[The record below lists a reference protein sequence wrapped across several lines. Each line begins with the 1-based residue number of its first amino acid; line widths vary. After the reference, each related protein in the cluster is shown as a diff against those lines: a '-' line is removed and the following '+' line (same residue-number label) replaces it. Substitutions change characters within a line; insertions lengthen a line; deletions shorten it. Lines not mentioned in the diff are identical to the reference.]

1 MKTSLAC
8 LGILI
13 AALVFGQYQHAR
25 IARLEHLSSSSKA
38 VRPSKGFPRDRINSE
53 QAYRTKYER
62 TSTDARADDVFQS
75 LLKFRAARTSVSGGP
90 MAPTAMENKQAL
102 QAIMQLDLPNLEVL
116 LQLISKSD
124 DPVFKKEELV
134 RCEQTVLCL
143 TAIADIDPE
152 RALEL
157 ICHSHEQIG
166 PFFAD
171 RMWADPLVKY
181 VLTRLSDR
189 DPQGALDALIRITK
203 ETPEIMSVD
212 SHNLKQLLGVVA
224 RNDPGLVLDTI
235 QKFPE
240 ATQPGMVH
248 SLEQQL
254 ESDDERVALFHASRV
269 SGHSQSETMDLILKS
284 FCGRFSYSALPSSDT
299 IALINRLEMT
309 DEEKPIILKALRR
322 TNIPESGQEEFAKWA
337 ADFFPDSTEKMFLL
351 WGAAS
356 GWDSAKFL
364 SDHGIDP
371 EELIKREME
380 FR

>member
-1 MKTSLAC
+1 MKSAYIC

-13 AALVFGQYQHAR
+13 AALVFGRHQRRQ
-25 IARLEHLSSSSKA
+25 IAEMEQQISSSKA
-38 VRPSKGFPRDRINSE
+38 VRHSKSYARDTRNPE
-53 QAYRTKYER
+53 PAYRSKYER
-62 TSTDARADDVFQS
+62 KSTNAQADDVFQS
-75 LLKFRAARTSVSGGP
+75 LLRFRAARTSVSGGP
-90 MAPTAMENKQAL
+90 MAPAAMENKQAL
-102 QAIMQLDLPNLEVL
+102 QEIMQLDLPNLEAL
-116 LQLISKSD
+116 IQLISKSD

-157 ICHSHEQIG
+157 ICHSKEQIG

-171 RMWADPLVKY
+171 LMWADPLVKY

-203 ETPEIMSVD
+203 ETPKMMSVE
-212 SHNLKQLLGVVA
+212 SHNLKELLGVIA

-235 QKFPE
+235 HKFPE
-240 ATQPGMVH
+240 ATRLGMVE
-248 SLEQQL
+248 SLTLQL
-254 ESDDERVALFHASRV
+254 ESDDERVGLFHASRV
-269 SGHSQSETMDLILKS
+269 SSHSRAETMDLIVQS
-284 FCGRFSYSALPSSDT
+284 FCDRFSYSALPSSET

-309 DEEKPIILKALRR
+309 EEEKPLTLKALQRA
-322 TNIPESGQEEFAKWA
+322 NIPESEKEEFAKWA
-337 ADFFPDSTEKMFLL
+337 ADFFPDSTGKKILL
-351 WGAAS
+351 WGAGS

-364 SDHGIDP
+364 NDHGIDP
-371 EELIKREME
+371 EEMIKEMME